1 MKPQTEKLRS
11 VICNRTNDACVTNE
25 YFSFKVIVCVICTL
39 SYMKY
44 KRCADP
50 VTWKGCQPSNGL

>member
-39 SYMKY
+39 IWNTKDAQTLSHE
-44 KRCADP
+44 
-50 VTWKGCQPSNGL
+50 KGVNPRMD